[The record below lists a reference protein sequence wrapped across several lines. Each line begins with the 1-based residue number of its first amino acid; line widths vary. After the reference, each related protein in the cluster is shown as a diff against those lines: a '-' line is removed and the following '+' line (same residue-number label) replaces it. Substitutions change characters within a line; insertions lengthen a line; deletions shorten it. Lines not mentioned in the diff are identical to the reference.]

1 MLFHDTK
8 PKWWTGLWLELTLLC
23 SVYTHHNETKLA
35 VWAIFHS
42 RFSSAETLRALGHP
56 SEKRESAKEWKRGPM
71 HGGSSSRLRS
81 PQFSHPSTLFQ
92 RRPGWWEL
100 LLSVRGRQQ
109 RPENLNFRGS
119 YTDWTHLMEQML
131 EVHLLDGTP
140 PVNILAAE
148 AKRSSLTILGSISQS
163 SSKTPEREPP
173 TNHQTKKE
181 CHGAP
186 NFYGGA
192 RNTTVQERTV
202 RGGWQLSLGHQ
213 ATRRTRILS
222 FPFPNINRLGGR
234 FFPKKTAHDP
244 ETDTPTPPP
253 ERQ

>member
-1 MLFHDTK
+1 
-8 PKWWTGLWLELTLLC
+8 
-23 SVYTHHNETKLA
+23 
-35 VWAIFHS
+35 
-42 RFSSAETLRALGHP
+42 
-56 SEKRESAKEWKRGPM
+56 M

-131 EVHLLDGTP
+131 EVHLFDGTP

-163 SSKTPEREPP
+163 SKTPEREPP

-186 NFYGGA
+186 NFYGGG

-202 RGGWQLSLGHQ
+202 RGG
-213 ATRRTRILS
+213 
-222 FPFPNINRLGGR
+222 
-234 FFPKKTAHDP
+234 
-244 ETDTPTPPP
+244 
-253 ERQ
+253 